1 MFKEKKIMFLIAE
14 TPVHAGSGSGIG
26 VIDLPIQR
34 ERHTDFP
41 KIESSGL
48 KGCLRDAFKDSGVG
62 QTIINAIFGPENSGD
77 YAGAMAITD
86 ARILLFPVKSLK
98 GVFAWITCPMV
109 IERFVRDVMM
119 IDKNTKSENPAN
131 ESQFPIRAF
140 ASLVKDDKS
149 QKAKITS
156 ICGVLINSGN
166 SKKIVLE
173 EFSIEVKDSESKE
186 VDGVAGWLS
195 ENVLPSDSF
204 YEFWRSKLNKDL
216 VVVDDDTFAQ
226 FVSNSTEVVTRVRI
240 SDETGTAEGGG
251 LWTEEYLPQDTILY
265 SLVMFRNARNS
276 SAQSEGNST
285 LCSTFVSKLSEIRVI
300 QVGGNATTGKG
311 FVRVN
316 FYPHQNQNKHQNQ

>member
-14 TPVHAGSGSGIG
+14 TPVHAGSGSEVG

-34 ERHTDFP
+34 ERHTNFP

-48 KGCLRDAFKDSGVG
+48 KGCLRDAFRDSGVE
-62 QTIINAIFGPENSGD
+62 QTIINAIFGPESSGD
-77 YAGAMAITD
+77 YAGAMAVTD

-109 IERFVRDVMM
+109 IERFVRDLMM
-119 IDKNTKSENPAN
+119 INKNTKPENPTDELQIPIN
-131 ESQFPIRAF
+131 EF
-140 ASLVKDDKS
+140 ASLDNS
-149 QKAKITS
+149 PGAKITS
-156 ICGVLINSGN
+156 RCGVLINSEN

-186 VDGVAGWLS
+186 ADKVAEWLS
-195 ENVLPSDSF
+195 KNIFPSDPS
-204 YEFWRSKLNKDL
+204 YEFWRSKLNNDL
-216 VVVDDDTFAQ
+216 VIVDNDTFAQ

-240 SDETGTAEGGG
+240 SDKTGTAEEGG
-251 LWTEEYLPQDTILY
+251 LWIEEYLPQDTILY
-265 SLVMFRNARNS
+265 SLVMFTDARNPGS
-276 SAQSEGNST
+276 QPNNGSN
-285 LCSTFVSKLSEIRVI
+285 LHNTFVSKLSEIGVI

-316 FYPHQNQNKHQNQ
+316 FYPHQNQNK